1 MAMVEQR
8 HHASTSASGLG
19 AEASRPGPP
28 LLELAGRRVVV
39 IGLGASGIAA
49 ARLCRER
56 GAEVTAADR
65 QPLERLAP
73 EARELATLGIA
84 LLGGNDQPEALA
96 TAELVVVSPGVPAG
110 PALAAA
116 EQRGSSIISELELGA
131 RFLSAPVLLVGGT
144 NGKSTVTA
152 LCGDMLRAAGQSV
165 FVGGNF
171 GTPLCEAVGAHWD
184 ALVVEISSFQAE
196 RVPTL
201 HARVHAL
208 LNVSEDHLDR
218 YPSFQ
223 AYADAKGNP
232 FVAMGEGDVAVI
244 PAGDAACAAQAARGR
259 ARLVTFSAELDAD
272 VAPRGTEIV
281 DRVHGGRYPL
291 SLLTVQGRHNV
302 ANACAAIASAAA
314 LGASPPAIATAL
326 GAFRGLAHRTVL
338 VAERDGVRYFDDSK
352 GTNVGAAVAALRGL
366 REARAVLIAGGR
378 DKLGAYGPL
387 VAALRERG
395 RALVVLGE
403 AAERIAQAAAG
414 ALPVVRVTSMREAVH
429 TARELAQP
437 GDAVL
442 LSPACS
448 SYDMFRN
455 YKERGEAFVAAVRA
469 ELDGASSWSSTDNGA
484 SSGSST
490 TQGEP

>member
-8 HHASTSASGLG
+8 HHASTTATGL
-19 AEASRPGPP
+19 EAATTRAAPPP
-28 LLELAGRRVVV
+28 LELGGRRVVV

-49 ARLCRER
+49 ARLCRAH
-56 GAEVTAADR
+56 GAEVTAADL
-65 QPLERLAP
+65 QPLEQLCP
-73 EARELATLGIA
+73 EARELAALGIE
-84 LLGGNDQPEALA
+84 LQGGNDQPAALA
-96 TAELVVVSPGVPAG
+96 TAELIVVSPGVPAG

-116 EQRGSSIISELELGA
+116 ERSGATVIGELELGA

-171 GTPLCEAVGAHWD
+171 GTPLCDAVGSRWD

-232 FVAMGEGDVAVI
+232 FVAMGEEDVAVI
-244 PAGDAACAAQAARGR
+244 PAGDPACAAQAARGR
-259 ARLVTFSAELDAD
+259 ARVVTFSAELDAD
-272 VAPRGTEIV
+272 VALRGAEIV
-281 DRVHGGRYPL
+281 DRVHDGRYPL
-291 SLLTVQGRHNV
+291 SLLTLQGRHNV
-302 ANACAAIASAAA
+302 ANACAAIAATAA
-314 LGASPPAIATAL
+314 LGASPAAIAAAL
-326 GAFRGLAHRTVL
+326 GAFCGLAHRTVL

-352 GTNVGAAVAALRGL
+352 GTNVGAAVAALRGMH
-366 REARAVLIAGGR
+366 EPRAVLIAGGR
-378 DKLGAYGPL
+378 DKLGAYEPL

-414 ALPVVRVTSMREAVH
+414 ALPVVRVTSLREAVH
-429 TARELAQP
+429 AARELARP

-455 YKERGEAFVAAVRA
+455 YKERGEAFAAAVRA
-469 ELDGASSWSSTDNGA
+469 ELEGT
-484 SSGSST
+484 
-490 TQGEP
+490 P